1 MDITNT
7 TSQDTHYHVAGGGGT
22 PMGPHSHKDF
32 PMQEATSW
40 PVLQAGS
47 KVSYNAKSE
56 GPWTVYFFVQ
66 GKGLT
71 VTTQSASNRLTLM
84 QNGGGFHVQVD

>member
-7 TSQDTHYHVAGGGGT
+7 TGQDTHYHVTGGGGA
-22 PMGPHSHKDF
+22 PMGPHPHKDF
-32 PMQEATSW
+32 PMQEAMSW

-47 KVSYNAKSE
+47 KVSCSIKSE
-56 GPWTVYFFVQ
+56 GPWTVYFYVQ

-71 VTTQSASNRLTLM
+71 VTTQSASNRLTLL
-84 QNGGGFHVQVD
+84 QNGGGFQVQID